1 LLKACKVRG
10 ASQVHRNITVAP
22 LQQKR
27 VAEKAVAALVQLLL
41 HSLAP
46 LLHLPALLP
55 LDQRELLEL
64 RGGRVQSFDVEEL
77 VDVEEFD
84 FESEVRV
91 WRNQAAGSS
100 IAVRVVWI
108 HRGLVSSVARGLV
121 SLKEWVWGV
130 DS

>member
-1 LLKACKVRG
+1 MHHRCTATSQLHRYSKSVLQKKLLQRWCSCYCTRW
-10 ASQVHRNITVAP
+10 
-22 LQQKR
+22 
-27 VAEKAVAALVQLLL
+27 
-41 HSLAP
+41 AP

-55 LDQRELLEL
+55 LDQRELLKL
-64 RGGRVQSFDVEEL
+64 RGVRVQSFDVKEL

-108 HRGLVSSVARGLV
+108 HRGFVSSVARGLV